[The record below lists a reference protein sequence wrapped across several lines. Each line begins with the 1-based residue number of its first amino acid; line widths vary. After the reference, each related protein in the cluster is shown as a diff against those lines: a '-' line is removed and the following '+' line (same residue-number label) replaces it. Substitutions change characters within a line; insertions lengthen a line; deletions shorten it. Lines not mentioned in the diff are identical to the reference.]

1 MFRIITIL
9 LAMVLMTGCAT
20 TMPDSMIEN
29 PKVVRSPIENVLKR
43 TPELDGEKITIA
55 IYGFTDKTG
64 QRKPSENFSQLSS
77 AVTQG
82 AEVWVISGLQEVGNG
97 TWFTVLERVGLE
109 NLVKER
115 QLIRST
121 RELYEGK
128 EGSNKLKPMKFAGL
142 LLEGG
147 VIGYDSNITSGGAGA
162 RYFGIG
168 ANTQYRTDKV
178 TVAMRIVSVQ
188 TGEVLLSVATEKTIA
203 SYASGA
209 DVFRFLDMGTKALE
223 IEAGSAVNEPTNYA
237 VRAAIEAAIV
247 ELVTRGEANGLWK
260 FKKKIVEKPA
270 VVESP
275 KVVHQ
280 TDDVEVDISIPH
292 LRPLPDVEAY
302 KKWPGK
308 TLYCSDNNLCIPSD
322 VAVAQFKYER
332 LRTEKKEVN
341 EEGTNNIGE
350 RR

>member
-1 MFRIITIL
+1 MTL
-9 LAMVLMTGCAT
+9 LNGCAT
-20 TMPDSMIEN
+20 QTGQVTWSKPIEA
-29 PKVVRSPIENVLKR
+29 RSPIQDTLVAMPK
-43 TPELDGEKITIA
+43 LDGPKITIA
-55 IYGFTDKTG
+55 VYSFSDKTG
-64 QRKPSENFSQLSS
+64 QRKPSDSFSQLSS

-82 AEVWVISGLQEVGNG
+82 SEVWVINALQKVGG
-97 TWFTVLERVGLE
+97 GSWFTVVERVGLD

-121 RELYEGK
+121 REVFEGK
-128 EGSNKLKPMKFAGL
+128 EAIKLKPMLFAGL

-147 VIGYDSNITSGGAGA
+147 VVGYDSNTTSGGAGA

-209 DVFRFLDMGTKALE
+209 DVFRFLDLGTRALE
-223 IEAGSAVNEPTNYA
+223 IEAGSAVNEPTNFA

-247 ELVTRGEANGLWK
+247 EIVMKGEAKDLWK
-260 FKKKIVEKPA
+260 FKGKSNINKKVEMNDNP
-270 VVESP
+270 
-275 KVVHQ
+275 VVHK
-280 TDDVEVDISIPH
+280 TEVDIPLPY
-292 LRPLPDVEAY
+292 LRPLPDVEAF
-302 KKWPGK
+302 KKWPGQ
-308 TLYCSDNNLCIPSD
+308 TLYCSEDDLCIPSD
-322 VAVAQFKYER
+322 IAVEQYKYER
-332 LRTEKKEVN
+332 LRLEKKEVIKTDN
-341 EEGTNNIGE
+341 TTIGE